1 VLNVDSILRPTIKRG
16 FDMISTLLNQIF
28 KGRDGGGGIGGLAIA
43 RDLE

>member
-1 VLNVDSILRPTIKRG
+1 MLTRFYARLAKREL
-16 FDMISTLLNQIF
+16 DMISTLLTQIF

>member
-1 VLNVDSILRPTIKRG
+1 MKRG
-16 FDMISTLLNQIF
+16 FDMISTLWTQIL